1 MLVARRKRNGQKK
14 EPGVKVR
21 RIDDLFKVK
30 VGGSLEVNLKLEG
43 NVNKKRKQFVGEEED
58 LVLSK
63 NRTKGDAIFYTIGGN
78 NTC

>member
-43 NVNKKRKQFVGEEED
+43 NVNKKRKKFNGEEED

-63 NRTKGDAIFYTIGGN
+63 KRTKGQ
-78 NTC
+78 

>member
-43 NVNKKRKQFVGEEED
+43 NVNKKRKQFNGEEED

-63 NRTKGDAIFYTIGGN
+63 KRTKGQ
-78 NTC
+78 